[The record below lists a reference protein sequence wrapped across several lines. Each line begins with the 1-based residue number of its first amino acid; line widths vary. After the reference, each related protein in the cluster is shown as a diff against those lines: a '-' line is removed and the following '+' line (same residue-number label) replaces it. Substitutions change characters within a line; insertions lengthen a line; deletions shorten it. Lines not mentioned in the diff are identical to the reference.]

1 MHFECCG
8 TLRSGPKQGAT
19 NSCCVTT
26 PLTVPASTI
35 TNNKIRKHSA
45 TIPTQLRKGDG
56 SALASAYVQLIH
68 TPRGK
73 MKPHL
78 HEKL

>member
-1 MHFECCG
+1 M
-8 TLRSGPKQGAT
+8 A
-19 NSCCVTT
+19 
-26 PLTVPASTI
+26 
-35 TNNKIRKHSA
+35 
-45 TIPTQLRKGDG
+45 TQLRKGDG

-78 HEKL
+78 HQMLQLAAPYVYGRSVSSQCALQLKTWQRKRLTSPY